1 VPSKTLGFSML
12 AKAVLIKGLSHFW
25 IVGNLAKCTSNL
37 IQEIESNS
45 IPREIFMNIF
55 DVAEYVN
62 M

>member
-12 AKAVLIKGLSHFW
+12 AKPVLVKGLSHFW
-25 IVGNLAKCTSNL
+25 IVGNLAKLMSNL

-45 IPREIFMNIF
+45 IPESIFMTIF
-55 DVAEYVN
+55 DLAEYSN